1 MLELSLIILFGLF
14 MGVMIGLLP
23 GLPAFLG
30 LILLYPF
37 IDHLTIDQILAYW
50 LTTQIGSQYFGS
62 VAAIL
67 LKIPGEASSMV
78 YLDDLDQVS
87 AHDRY
92 DLVRQTA
99 WGSTVGSLFSLA
111 ALLAVYYLGV
121 SDLLI
126 LLTKMNVKI
135 AVLSL
140 LVFTLIWFTERRS
153 ISALLFL
160 VGMFFA
166 EKTNQNL
173 PTWVFDMQRWSTDIT
188 VFSLL
193 LSMIVIPEFIEEVKK
208 KINKD
213 SLNLNNPNNIKDKL
227 DLKSIFRGTWI
238 GSLVGFIPGPSTM
251 LASIV
256 SYNSYG
262 SNDAKDAAI
271 AKKKIISAEA
281 ANNSAAITSL
291 LPFIYVG
298 LPITLSEMI
307 LYDFLNVKLFI
318 VPTHFP
324 GASIVPHLNYIEFTF
339 AMIAVATLTYHFLA
353 QKFLRFYE
361 IIINTLYGKL
371 MWLYFIL
378 ISYIIYIDV
387 HFNPVNIYRYI
398 VFLIILTLAGMWML
412 RRRISSLPLLFGY
425 ILGDMIM
432 WSAYNFYRIHII

>member
-1 MLELSLIILFGLF
+1 MLELALIILFGLF

-37 IDHLTIDQILAYW
+37 VDLLSIDQILAYW
-50 LTTQIGSQYFGS
+50 LATQIGSQYFGS

-78 YLDDLDQVS
+78 YLDDLNHIN
-87 AHDRY
+87 AENRY

-111 ALLAVYYLGV
+111 ALLAVYYLGF

-135 AVLSL
+135 VVLTV

-153 ISALLFL
+153 LSALLFL

-166 EKTNQNL
+166 EKSNQNL
-173 PTWVFDMQRWSTDIT
+173 PTWVFDMQRWSTDVT

-193 LSMIVIPEFIEEVKK
+193 LSMIVIPEFIEEVRKTVS
-208 KINKD
+208 KD
-213 SLNLNNPNNIKDKL
+213 QLDLKTTADVKTKL
-227 DLKSIFRGTWI
+227 DLKSIFRGTWV
-238 GSLVGFIPGPSTM
+238 GSLVGFIPGPSTI

-262 SNDAKDAAI
+262 ANDSKDSGI
-271 AKKKIISAEA
+271 AKKKIISAES

-318 VPTHFP
+318 VSTHFP
-324 GASIVPHLNYIEFTF
+324 GASILPHLNYIEFTF
-339 AMIAVATLTYHFLA
+339 AMIAVLTIAYHFLA

-361 IIINTLYGKL
+361 IIINNLYGRL
-371 MWLYFIL
+371 MWLYFVL
-378 ISYIIYIDV
+378 IAYIIYIDV

-398 VFLIILTLAGMWML
+398 IFLIVLTVLGMWML

-425 ILGDMIM
+425 ILGDMIT
-432 WSAYNFYRIHII
+432 WAAYNFYRIHIV